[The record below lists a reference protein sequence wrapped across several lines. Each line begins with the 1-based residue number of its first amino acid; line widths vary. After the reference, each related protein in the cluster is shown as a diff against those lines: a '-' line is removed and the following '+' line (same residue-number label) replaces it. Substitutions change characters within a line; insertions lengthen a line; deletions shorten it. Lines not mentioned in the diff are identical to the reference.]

1 MTASGNAP
9 PITPP
14 RPDLVRR
21 PAGGF
26 GWLEDR
32 LLHDGWLAR
41 LGPPA
46 VGVLVLLALAADR
59 NGCSFYGRRRMAVAL
74 GIRRQDLDEALRQLR
89 QLNLVVHRPWRSGHH
104 DGVWQLLP
112 VPGTPP
118 PARPPPQPLVHPR
131 CRIENPHASAPPVLG
146 EALQQLARS
155 LAAAHGFP
163 VIQPDSSMRAHRRE
177 SALPD
182 GQ

>member
-1 MTASGNAP
+1 MTPLSNRLP
-9 PITPP
+9 VSPP

-32 LLHDGWLAR
+32 LLRDGWLAR

-59 NGCSFYGRRRMAVAL
+59 NGCSFYSRRRMAEAL
-74 GIRRQDLDEALRQLR
+74 GIRRQDLDEALRRLR
-89 QLNLVVHRPWRSGHH
+89 QLNLVAHRPWHQGHH

-112 VPGTPP
+112 VPAAPP
-118 PARPPPQPLVHPR
+118 PAHQQPPHRRAQSR
-131 CRIENPHASAPPVLG
+131 APEAEPVVLG
-146 EALQQLARS
+146 EALKELIRS

-163 VIQPDSSMRAHRRE
+163 VIRPDSPMRAHRQK
-177 SALPD
+177 SALPHR
-182 GQ
+182 Q